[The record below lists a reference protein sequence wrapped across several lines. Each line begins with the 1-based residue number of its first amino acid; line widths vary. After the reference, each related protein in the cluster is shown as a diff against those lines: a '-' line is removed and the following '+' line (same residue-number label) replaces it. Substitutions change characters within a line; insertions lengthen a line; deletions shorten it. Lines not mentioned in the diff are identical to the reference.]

1 MPTFGSSGDVNP
13 FVALGLALQARGHR
27 ATIITNPIFQAQVE
41 SQGLNFLSVGS
52 ADAARS
58 VIANPDLWHARKSFG
73 ILCRVLIPTLAD
85 MFRLIEAHA
94 DEDTVVA
101 FSTLSLG
108 ARVAQEK
115 LGIPSA
121 SVHLQPGVLRSS
133 EEQGMFGDLRLSAS
147 HPRWFKRMVFR
158 LADSLIVDRHLK
170 GPLNAFRAKLGLAPV
185 DRIMHCWLHSPQL
198 VIAFFADWFAAPQAD
213 WPPNMHLVGFPLWD
227 TGRGAVYPVAVG
239 PVAVG
244 PGDQPYALALAEAMK
259 FLDEGS
265 PPLIFTPGSAGATM
279 HEFFR
284 ESVKAAQRLGMR
296 AMLVTNYPDQAPAY
310 LPSGVKVFG
319 YLPFSTILPRA
330 ALLVYHGGIGTLAQG
345 IRAAVPHLVVPHA
358 HDQFD
363 NAWRLRRLG
372 LGESISI
379 GSYRAARAA
388 RAMAK
393 LLDGG
398 AATILRRRDYAQRIN
413 SNAAIERAADLLE
426 QLHAAA
432 ARRSMPAP
440 QRV

>member
-1 MPTFGSSGDVNP
+1 MPAFGSSGDVNP
-13 FVALGLALQARGHR
+13 FVALGIALQARGHR
-27 ATIITNPIFQAQVE
+27 ATILTNPLFQEQIEA
-41 SQGLNFLSVGS
+41 QGLSFLSVAS

-73 ILCRVLIPTLAD
+73 ILCRVLIPTLEET
-85 MFRLIEAHA
+85 FRLIDAHA
-94 DEDTVVA
+94 DQDTVVA

-133 EEQGMFGDLRLSAS
+133 AEQGMFGDLRLSAS
-147 HPRWFKRMVFR
+147 QPRWFKRMVFR
-158 LADSLIVDRHLK
+158 LADALIVDRHLT
-170 GPLNAFRAKLGLAPV
+170 GPMNAFRAKLGLAPG
-185 DRIMHCWLHSPQL
+185 DRVMHRWLHSPEL
-198 VIAFFADWFAAPQAD
+198 VIAFFADWFAAPQPD

-227 TGRGAVYPVAVG
+227 IGSPAA
-239 PVAVG
+239 G
-244 PGDQPYALALAEAMK
+244 PGAAAPRATDAAATLAEAME
-259 FLDEGS
+259 FLDEGL
-265 PPLIFTPGSAGATM
+265 PPLIFTPGSAGSTM
-279 HEFFR
+279 HGFFR
-284 ESVKAAQRLGMR
+284 ESVQAAQRLGVR
-296 AMLVTNYPDQAPAY
+296 AMLVTNYPGQAPPN
-310 LPSGVKVFG
+310 LPAGVKVFG
-319 YLPFSTILPRA
+319 YLPFSQILPRA

-345 IRAAVPHLVVPHA
+345 IKAAVPHLVVPHA

-372 LGESISI
+372 LGESIPI

-388 RAMAK
+388 RAIAE
-393 LLDGG
+393 LLDGA
-398 AATILRRRDYAQRIN
+398 AATTALRRDYAQRIN
-413 SNAAIERAADLLE
+413 SNAAVERAADLLE

-432 ARRSMPAP
+432 AARGKSAP